1 MKELLEFIFMLGI
14 IETKER
20 KWGIE
25 VRINLIQP
33 NGNCPKQKSLKWL
46 LLYYIELFIQ
56 RI

>member
-33 NGNCPKQKSLKWL
+33 NGNCPKQKSPKWL